1 MNLLNLIFKTAYA
14 ATVEGIIDKVID
26 DAIEPF
32 IGLLMVLATVVFIW
46 GVIEFVNSEGAEK
59 GRTQGKNHM
68 LWGILGLFIMSATAG
83 ILWVIVRFWR
93 DVG

>member
-14 ATVEGIIDKVID
+14 ATVEGIIDKVIS
-26 DAIEPF
+26 DAVQPF

-46 GVIEFVNSEGAEK
+46 GVIEFINSADNEK
-59 GRTQGKNHM
+59 GRTQGKNHII
-68 LWGILGLFIMSATAG
+68 WGILGLFIMSATAG
-83 ILWVIVRFWR
+83 ILWILVRFWR